1 MNRLKND
8 ILIKKKLLKELLSNR
23 LYKELI
29 FSKTFKRL
37 KNISFLGAIDYI
49 SSNSKR
55 FYRYEHSVSV
65 SVLSLFYAKLQKFNK
80 KDTDILVVSALLH
93 DIGHAPLSHS
103 IEGVFKKKYNINHH
117 QNGNNIIK
125 GKNSLEIK
133 TILNKYNID
142 EDIVVDI
149 LDKKIDNKI
158 SFILNNPIN
167 VDTIDGI
174 NRCYLSMNYRQK
186 YAKLGFVPTP
196 LDIVKALIEK
206 DKTTLDQFWTL
217 KDRMYNDF
225 IHKPINLY
233 ADIFASNFVEQ
244 QSILENDFN
253 SNDKALKNSYEKL
266 FTELNC
272 LKKKEVSIKL
282 KYKKRKYYFDKKNIS
297 KYDDLDKRYI
307 NTKWE
312 DEISLIQLSPKYKQ
326 ESFYEFRYDK

>member
-1 MNRLKND
+1 VIRLKND
-8 ILIKKKLLKELLSNR
+8 ILINQKLLDELLSNQ

-49 SSNSKR
+49 SSNTKR

-65 SVLSLFYAKLQKFNK
+65 GVLALFYAKLKKFNK
-80 KDTDILVVSALLH
+80 KDTDVLVSSALLH

-117 QNGNNIIK
+117 KNGNRIIK

-142 EDIVVDI
+142 ENIVVDI
-149 LDKKIDNKI
+149 LDKKIDNEI

-167 VDTIDGI
+167 IDTIDGI
-174 NRCYLSMNYRQK
+174 NRCYLSMNYRER
-186 YAKLGFVPTP
+186 YTKLGFVSTP
-196 LDIVKALIEK
+196 LDIVKALVEK
-206 DKTTLDQFWTL
+206 EKSTLDQFWTL
-217 KDRMYNDF
+217 KDRMYKNF

-233 ADIFASNFVEQ
+233 ADIFASDFTEQ
-244 QSILENDFN
+244 QFILENDFN
-253 SNDKALKNSYEKL
+253 SDDKRLRISYEML
-266 FTELNC
+266 FKELSY
-272 LKKKEVSIKL
+272 LKKKEVLIKL
-282 KYKKRKYYFDKKNIS
+282 KYKKRRYYFDKENIE
-297 KYDDLDKRYI
+297 KYDDLNKRYI

-312 DEISLIQLSPKYKQ
+312 DEIVLNQLKPKYKQ
-326 ESFYEFRYDK
+326 ESFYEF